1 MRAVNLMPDSAGRG
15 RRADAFQIPGYAV
28 IAVLAAALVLV
39 TVYVM
44 TNNTIADRQAQV
56 GSLQAQAAQ
65 ANAQAASLSK
75 YIKFEQL
82 AQTRA
87 ETVRQIAATR
97 FDWHSAL
104 SNLSKV
110 VPANTSL
117 QSLYA
122 TVAPGSGSGGG
133 PGTGN
138 TSALRSDVTVPAF
151 ELTGCTQTQDDVARL
166 MSRLRLI
173 NGVTRVTLAD
183 STKPNSSTGAGAA
196 VGSGGSST
204 ASGCGANAPTFDLV
218 IFFSPLAGASP
229 TGTATAATGATT
241 PSTTTTTP
249 STTTTSSTTT
259 TPSTGT
265 TATPPAGASTTGTT
279 STGTTR

>member
-1 MRAVNLMPDSAGRG
+1 MRAVNLMPDRAGRG
-15 RRADAFQIPGYAV
+15 GRAEALRIPAYAV

-44 TNNTIADRQAQV
+44 TNNTIADRQAKV

-65 ANAQAASLSK
+65 ANANAASLNK

-87 ETVRQIAATR
+87 ETVGQIAATR
-97 FDWHSAL
+97 FDWHQAL
-104 SNLSKV
+104 SDLSKV
-110 VPANTSL
+110 VPSNTSL

-122 TVAPGSGSGGG
+122 TVAPGSGTGGG
-133 PGTGN
+133 AGTGN

-183 STKPNSSTGAGAA
+183 TVKPDSSGTAGGATGSAT
-196 VGSGGSST
+196 GSST
-204 ASGCGANAPTFDLV
+204 TGGCGPNAPTFDLV
-218 IFFSPLAGASP
+218 IFFSPLAGANP
-229 TGTATAATGATT
+229 AAAGTATAASSTGTATT
-241 PSTTTTTP
+241 PSTTTTP
-249 STTTTSSTTT
+249 STSTTSTS
-259 TPSTGT
+259 
-265 TATPPAGASTTGTT
+265 ATPPAGASTTSTT
-279 STGTTR
+279 TTGSAR